1 MTPHSRAGLD
11 RQIPDA
17 NSTAVQAQAKF
28 QEGLALHHKGQ
39 LAQAQEIYRQ
49 VLTLQPRHFEALYML
64 GMLAGQ
70 TGHSAQAIEWIDQA
84 IKINPGYA
92 SAYSN
97 RGNALKDLGQ
107 YQVAIDSYNQAIA
120 LKPDHVDAYYN
131 RGVALYELKQQQAA
145 IDSYNKAIAL
155 KPDHVNAYYNR
166 SIALYELKQ
175 HQAAI
180 DSFDKTI
187 LIKPDSDFLHGMRLH
202 TKMCI
207 CDWRDAKNQ
216 FAELALKIQRREK
229 ASPPF
234 PILALSA
241 SLPLQRRAAE
251 IWNASQHPGFS
262 SGSIPKRPKGEKIRL
277 GYFSMDFRNHAVSV
291 LMAELFETHDRQ
303 RFEVFAFSFG
313 PGAKDEM
320 RTRLEAAFD
329 EFIDVCEQ
337 SDKKI
342 AELSRHMEIDIAI
355 DLAGF
360 TAGSRPG
367 IFALRAA
374 PLQVNYLGYP
384 GTMGVDYI
392 DYLIADKTLIPEAG
406 LQHYAEKIAYLP
418 SFQANDSQRQISD
431 KVFTREELGLPQ
443 SGFVFCCFN
452 SNYKIT
458 PGTFDGW
465 MRILQQVGE
474 SVLFLYAENE
484 LAATNLRR
492 EACQR
497 GVDANRLVFGKRL
510 SAPDYLARYRAADLF
525 LDTLPFNAG
534 TTASDALWAGLPVL
548 TCTGE
553 AFASRMAAS
562 LLHAIDLPEL
572 ITATQEDYEALAVQ
586 LATHPEQ
593 LKAIGQ
599 KLERNRLSTALF
611 DTKLFT
617 RNIEEAYIQMYQRY
631 QADLPPEHIYV
642 GSAGEN

>member
-1 MTPHSRAGLD
+1 M
-11 RQIPDA
+11 
-17 NSTAVQAQAKF
+17 QAQAKF

-39 LAQAQEIYRQ
+39 LAQAQVIYQQ

-70 TGHSAQAIEWIDQA
+70 AGHSAQAIEWIDKA
-84 IKINPGYA
+84 IEINPGYA

-120 LKPDHVDAYYN
+120 I
-131 RGVALYELKQQQAA
+131 Q
-145 IDSYNKAIAL
+145 
-155 KPDHVNAYYNR
+155 PDHVNACYNR
-166 SIALYELKQ
+166 SIALYESKQ

-187 LIKPDSDFLHGMRLH
+187 LLKPDSDFLHGMRLH

-207 CDWRDAKNQ
+207 CDWRDAENQ

-234 PILALSA
+234 PVLALSA
-241 SLPLQRRAAE
+241 SLPLQRKAAE
-251 IWNASQHPGFS
+251 IWNASQYASFS
-262 SGSIPKRPKGEKIRL
+262 SGSIPKRLKREKIRL

-291 LMAELFETHDRQ
+291 LMAELFETHDRR

-313 PGAKDEM
+313 PAVKDEM

-329 EFIDVCEQ
+329 EFIDVSDQ

-384 GTMGVDYI
+384 GTMGVDYM

-406 LQHYAEKIAYLP
+406 RQHYAEKIAYLP
-418 SFQANDSQRQISD
+418 SFQANDSKRRISD
-431 KVFTREELGLPQ
+431 KVFSREELGLPQ
-443 SGFVFCCFN
+443 PGFVFCCFN

-492 EACQR
+492 EATQR

-510 SAPDYLARYRAADLF
+510 SAPDYLARYSAADLF

-562 LLHAIDLPEL
+562 LLRAIDLPEL

-586 LATHPEQ
+586 LATHPDQ
-593 LKAIGQ
+593 LKAIRQ
-599 KLERNRLSTALF
+599 KLERHRLSTPLF
-611 DTKLFT
+611 DTKRFT
-617 RNIEEAYIQMYQRY
+617 RNIEEAYSQMYQRH
-631 QADLPPEHIYV
+631 QADLPPDHMDV